1 MSRRYVF
8 DTNVLISAFLARHTL
23 PFQALTQAITQG
35 VLFRSQETDAEL
47 AAVLARPKFHRY
59 LSMDERE
66 ALLAS
71 YRDVTEWIADVPPLA
86 ACRDPKD
93 DKFLALAVHGG
104 DSLLITGDQDLLTL
118 HPFAGISILTP
129 RAFLGG

>member
-1 MSRRYVF
+1 MTREKIF
-8 DTNVLISAFLARHTL
+8 DDV
-23 PFQALTQAITQG
+23 
-35 VLFRSQETDAEL
+35 EDAG
-47 AAVLARPKFHRY
+47 
-59 LSMDERE
+59 

-104 DSLLITGDQDLLTL
+104 ASLLITGDQDLLML
-118 HPFAGISILTP
+118 HPFAGMALLTP
-129 RAFLGG
+129 RAFLGDGDGVTGCGGIKKSPTPCPAKL